1 MSGLFS
7 LLIGYCFGL
16 FQTGY
21 IYGKFKKVD
30 IREHGSGN
38 TGTTNTLR
46 TLGWKAGAITFAGDC
61 GKAIL
66 AILVVW
72 LLFHSSMPEQI
83 KVLEM
88 SAGLGAFLGHI
99 FPCYMKFKGGKGIA
113 CIVGV
118 LIAFFPLMI
127 PVSMGLF
134 FVIVGITRYVSV
146 GSIAI
151 LISFYIQLLVF
162 GQTGILGV
170 AEEYLLPVYV
180 IGIIFVI
187 FGIAKHKDN
196 IKRLRNGTENKLKLS
211 KKQGEDVS

>member
-1 MSGLFS
+1 VSGLFS
-7 LLIGYCFGL
+7 LLIGYLFGL

-21 IYGKFKKVD
+21 IYGKYKKVD

-46 TLGWKAGAITFAGDC
+46 TLGWKAGAVTFIGDC

-72 LLFHSSMPEQI
+72 LLFHNSMPEQI

-88 SAGLGAFLGHI
+88 TAGLGTFLGHI

-113 CIVGV
+113 CTVGV
-118 LIAFFPLMI
+118 LIAFFPLMLPI
-127 PVSMGLF
+127 SLGLF

-151 LISFYIQLLVF
+151 LISFYIQLLIF

-170 AEEYLLPVYV
+170 TAEYLPPVYI
-180 IGIIFVI
+180 IGAVFII
-187 FGIAKHKDN
+187 FGIAKHKEN
-196 IKRLRNGTENKLKLS
+196 IKRLMNGTENKLKLS
-211 KKQGEDVS
+211 KKQGEETA

>member
-7 LLIGYCFGL
+7 LLIGYLFGL

-21 IYGKFKKVD
+21 IYGKYKKVD

-46 TLGWKAGAITFAGDC
+46 TLGWKAGAVTFIGDC

-72 LLFHSSMPEQI
+72 LLFHNSMPEQI

-88 SAGLGAFLGHI
+88 TAGLGTFLGHI

-113 CIVGV
+113 CTVGV
-118 LIAFFPLMI
+118 LIAFFPLMLPI
-127 PVSMGLF
+127 SLGLF

-151 LISFYIQLLVF
+151 LISFYIQLLIF

-170 AEEYLLPVYV
+170 TAEYLPPVYI
-180 IGIIFVI
+180 IGAVFII
-187 FGIAKHKDN
+187 FGIAKH
-196 IKRLRNGTENKLKLS
+196 
-211 KKQGEDVS
+211 

>member
-7 LLIGYCFGL
+7 LLIGYVFGL

-30 IREHGSGN
+30 IRKHGSGN

-66 AILVVW
+66 AILIVW
-72 LLFHSSMPEQI
+72 LLFHKSMPEQI

-88 SAGLGAFLGHI
+88 TAGLGAFLGHI

-118 LIAFFPLMI
+118 IIAFFPLMI
-127 PVSMGLF
+127 PISLGLF
-134 FVIVGITRYVSV
+134 FIIVGFTRYVSA

-170 AEEYLLPVYV
+170 TEGYLLPVYV
-180 IGIIFVI
+180 FGIIFVI

-196 IKRLRNGTENKLKLS
+196 IKRLLSGTENKLKLS